1 VELFL
6 RIYRLIQ
13 NDIQSATAFSWPTF
27 ILLSVF
33 SCYMS
38 LLATGFTQELIAF
51 FGWIF
56 FILGVN
62 WGTTENA
69 IKIGDIYLSPW
80 ITGALVS
87 LFIFGQPTGEFSSE
101 ALVFWPPISAV
112 IAAVPLSFG
121 SPEGKTKFKM
131 PKSDIRQKLVILFGT
146 QFLFSCWFQ
155 FYFVIQN
162 WLNQYPTMLL
172 DDFTRS
178 AFVVR
183 VGDRD
188 EKELP
193 RGALML
199 NLMAPQL
206 EQALEDK
213 PWSQV
218 ERWLLREERPA
229 RIEAIAQ
236 EVKQVVAPLEE
247 DSLWQ
252 LTSDI
257 SSSDSGYILE
267 LQAVWNGPRS
277 QANPYVISKPC
288 EINQVLVQPDAAI
301 DPVDAQLSP
310 PPEAIGE
317 VECGAVT
324 GWGIGDDRES

>member
-1 VELFL
+1 MELFL
-6 RIYRLIQ
+6 RIYKSIRDAIL
-13 NDIQSATAFSWPTF
+13 SPTAFSWQTF
-27 ILLSVF
+27 ILLSAF
-33 SCYMS
+33 SGYMS
-38 LLATGFTQELIAF
+38 FLATGFAQELIAG

-56 FILGVN
+56 LILGVN

-69 IKIGDIYLSPW
+69 IRIGDIYLSPW

-87 LFIFGQPTGEFSSE
+87 VVFGQLTGEVFSE

-112 IAAVPLSFG
+112 IAALPLFFSF
-121 SPEGKTKFKM
+121 SEGKTKFTM
-131 PKSDIRQKLVILFGT
+131 PKSDDRQKLVILFGT
-146 QFLFSCWFQ
+146 QFLLSCWFQ

-162 WLNQYPTMLL
+162 WLDQYPTMLI

-183 VGDRD
+183 VSDRN
-188 EKELP
+188 EQELP

-236 EVKQVVAPLEE
+236 EVKQGIAPLEE

-277 QANPYVISKPC
+277 QRDPYVISKPC
-288 EINQVLVQPDAAI
+288 QINQVLLQPDAAV